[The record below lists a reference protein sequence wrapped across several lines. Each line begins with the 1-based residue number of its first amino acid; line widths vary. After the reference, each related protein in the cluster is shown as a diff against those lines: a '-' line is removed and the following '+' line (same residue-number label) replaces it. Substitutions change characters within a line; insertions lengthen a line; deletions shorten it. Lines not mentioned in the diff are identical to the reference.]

1 MRTTAVALVVSVVCG
16 WTTSAQAK
24 LVACVGD
31 SITYGSGI
39 ANRTVDSYPA
49 QLQRLLRQYD
59 PAWEVQNF
67 GVSGATLLS
76 KGDKPYIRETAYAGT
91 QACNPDIVIIKLGT
105 NDS

>member
-16 WTTSAQAK
+16 WTTTAQAK

-39 ANRTVDSYPA
+39 ANRAVDSYPA

-59 PAWEVQNF
+59 LSWEVQNY

-76 KGDKPYIRETAYAGT
+76 RGDLPYVRQAAFANA
-91 QACNPDIVIIKLGT
+91 QACPPPPPPPHPPPPP
-105 NDS
+105 